1 MSMFNSGVVIPAA
14 VMVVVFSAARSSI
27 LKNAPAIVKA
37 ANELLTGTKKRTPAV
52 STADELASVKS
63 RLDALEI
70 HDRDDA
76 ELVKKLADQL
86 EILTFSTRIL
96 AGRLKLAV
104 WLAGAGLL
112 AGLVA
117 ISIAVM

>member
-1 MSMFNSGVVIPAA
+1 MPGPLFSVLTAIPW
-14 VMVVVFSAARSSI
+14 SSI

-117 ISIAVM
+117 ISIAML

>member
-1 MSMFNSGVVIPAA
+1 MPGPLFSVLTAIPW
-14 VMVVVFSAARSSI
+14 SAI

-37 ANELLTGTKKRTPAV
+37 ANEMLTGTKKKTPTI
-52 STADELASVKS
+52 STADELSAIKF
-63 RLDALEI
+63 RLDALES

-96 AGRLKLAV
+96 AGRLKLLV
-104 WLAGAGLL
+104 WLVGAGLL
-112 AGLVA
+112 AGLAA

>member
-1 MSMFNSGVVIPAA
+1 MSVPLFSILTVIPWS
-14 VMVVVFSAARSSI
+14 MI

-37 ANELLTGTKKRTPAV
+37 ANDLLTGTRKRMPVV
-52 STADELASVKS
+52 STADELAAIKY
-63 RLDALEI
+63 RLDSLET

-86 EILTFSTRIL
+86 EILAFSTRIL
-96 AGRLKLAV
+96 AGRLKLLV

-117 ISIAVM
+117 IGIAVV